1 MNCLGKIE
9 GSFVLEPVRY
19 FFQGFSWRGKCKME
33 WTIFICNS
41 CWWII
46 IRMAPGCLDRWV
58 KCLPLDLMS
67 GLHFTIYL
75 IKGVGGEEWPQWIT
89 DPWIQTPLQYDIGTL
104 PIVYFSTPSNLY
116 SRQYTCSSL
125 CNFQLKRFGSFRFH
139 ILGTLRPHTA
149 NNPRR
154 IKLPLRTAS
163 TTARHASEA
172 ILHPP
177 NPVKSSD
184 N

>member
-1 MNCLGKIE
+1 
-9 GSFVLEPVRY
+9 
-19 FFQGFSWRGKCKME
+19 
-33 WTIFICNS
+33 
-41 CWWII
+41 
-46 IRMAPGCLDRWV
+46 MAPGSLDRWV

-75 IKGVGGEEWPQWIT
+75 LKGVGAGGGEWPQGIT

-104 PIVYFSTPSNLY
+104 PIVYFSIPSNLY

-139 ILGTLRPHTA
+139 ILGTLRPHTV

-154 IKLPLRTAS
+154 IKLPRGQPALLRDRPVRPFCTLQTQS
-163 TTARHASEA
+163 NHQTTKVTGMVPGNTCKRTIHIANQYNCYEIISFGFK
-172 ILHPP
+172 
-177 NPVKSSD
+177 PV
-184 N
+184 NFGMVC